1 MGTWLYLITTLALL
15 DAMLIE
21 TINEEIDL
29 LDPRQQFEYLI
40 TMRGCLFA
48 SFVGAMTAAPLL

>member
-1 MGTWLYLITTLALL
+1 MGTWLYLIITLALL
-15 DAMLIE
+15 DMLLVQ

-40 TMRGCLFA
+40 TLRGCLFV
-48 SFVGAMTAAPLL
+48 SYVGAIFATPFL

>member
-15 DAMLIE
+15 DMLLVQ

-29 LDPRQQFEYLI
+29 LDPRQQFECLI
-40 TMRGCLFA
+40 TLRGCLFV
-48 SFVGAMTAAPLL
+48 SYVGAIFATPFL